1 MTNTINDDRSN
12 MRNQSKYISIIMCVL
27 MMVIVVC
34 GVMGTSMEV
43 YANSNIPNITVTL
56 QPGDG
61 SGDDV
66 TLNSTDNYYGESYN
80 GAGVVNGQFYM
91 SNSQLWFRF
100 PDCPGTFSAPGD
112 GQIFVGWKIMGKGVN
127 LIAGD
132 QYQISSDLSLTAQW
146 AEAGNANLLSLTP
159 SSGTLDP
166 AFDPDCIIYHL
177 SVFYTGSPVSVTIQG
192 IPQDPDATVSYQLS
206 TSLNYNDTCPPMTG
220 HNCLLYIKVT
230 NGANEKTY
238 SVRMSIIY
246 TLTLTTDGEGTAKTT
261 DNLYSG
267 PQNSRMDLSPIPAD
281 GWKFKEWQI
290 VSGEGRLDYPSYTNC
305 SYFFGSDNAV
315 VKAVFEK
322 LPTYEVTVN
331 NGTGGGNYVAGA
343 SVTITADTPQSG
355 KHFKEWSATGIALN
369 DEQKTATNFTF
380 TMPETAVTLTAK
392 YEIIPATTYS
402 VAVNKGTGMT
412 KTEDS
417 GAASQTDI
425 TETMTVVVYTADDG
439 YYFPTDYSVS
449 SVNGISVVRNS
460 YSKIT
465 VSGTPTADTTITLPD
480 ATAKTTPNKPTTP
493 TVKECT
499 TPANN
504 NGKIFGVTTAMEYK
518 KSEDSAWIAINGS
531 EITGLVPGTYY
542 IRLKATD
549 TTHASA
555 NMELTI
561 EEYVNPNQGNDA
573 PAQTTYTITFN
584 PNGGTVSPT
593 SKVTGNNGILASLPT
608 PSRSGY
614 NFNGWFTLASGG
626 TKVTISTVFTSN
638 DMVYAHWERVSSNP
652 SNKTNPAPVYTNDR
666 TDNTSSDTTNDEGVE
681 DYFDELRTDLS
692 AAVKRG
698 GKQTVFWNKGTS
710 LPYDIMRTLQDNS
723 NLTLNFKYKYMGISY
738 DVTIPGRAVKTN
750 VNVKWYGP
758 INLYGTYRR
767 YSATTSNPTIE
778 QTKQQIS
785 GTYTVK
791 KGDSLSRIA
800 RRFNTSVQHL
810 VDVNNIPDKNRI
822 RAGQVIRY

>member
-1 MTNTINDDRSN
+1 M
-12 MRNQSKYISIIMCVL
+12 
-27 MMVIVVC
+27 
-34 GVMGTSMEV
+34 
-43 YANSNIPNITVTL
+43 
-56 QPGDG
+56 
-61 SGDDV
+61 
-66 TLNSTDNYYGESYN
+66 
-80 GAGVVNGQFYM
+80 
-91 SNSQLWFRF
+91 
-100 PDCPGTFSAPGD
+100 
-112 GQIFVGWKIMGKGVN
+112 
-127 LIAGD
+127 
-132 QYQISSDLSLTAQW
+132 QISC
-146 AEAGNANLLSLTP
+146 LLPP
-159 SSGTLDP
+159 SSGTLDSE
-166 AFDPDCIIYHL
+166 FDPDCIIYHL

-267 PQNSRMDLSPIPAD
+267 PQNSRMDLSPAPAD

-331 NGTGGGNYVAGA
+331 NGTGDGNYVAGA

-355 KHFKEWSATGIALN
+355 KQFKEWSATGIALN

-425 TETMTVVVYTADDG
+425 TETMTVVVYTADDE

-493 TVKECT
+493 TAKECT

-504 NGKIFGVTTAMEYK
+504 NGKISGVTTAMEYK

-573 PAQTTYTITFN
+573 
-584 PNGGTVSPT
+584 S
-593 SKVTGNNGILASLPT
+593 
-608 PSRSGY
+608 
-614 NFNGWFTLASGG
+614 
-626 TKVTISTVFTSN
+626 
-638 DMVYAHWERVSSNP
+638 
-652 SNKTNPAPVYTNDR
+652 APVYTNDR
-666 TDNTSSDTTNDEGVE
+666 TDNTSSDTTNDEEGE